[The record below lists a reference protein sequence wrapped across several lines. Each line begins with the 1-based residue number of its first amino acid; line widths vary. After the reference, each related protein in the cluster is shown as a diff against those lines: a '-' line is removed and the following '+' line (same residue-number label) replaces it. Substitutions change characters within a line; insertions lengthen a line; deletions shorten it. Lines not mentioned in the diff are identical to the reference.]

1 MIGVG
6 LHIENEES
14 KFGQEGLLDHEEIWQ
29 PLLGEGKFPAKV
41 AYKMHT
47 MLGSMPG
54 ACAWV
59 LFGHWLGASL
69 KDYSLSSK
77 AKVNKKEEREAVKY
91 QFLLC
96 CLKMPF

>member
-1 MIGVG
+1 
-6 LHIENEES
+6 
-14 KFGQEGLLDHEEIWQ
+14 
-29 PLLGEGKFPAKV
+29 
-41 AYKMHT
+41 

-59 LFGHWLGASL
+59 LFGHWLGVSL

-91 QFLLC
+91 QFLLS
-96 CLKMPF
+96 CLKMPFLKNDLGNKCLSASSKLSNFKSLGSGEASEV